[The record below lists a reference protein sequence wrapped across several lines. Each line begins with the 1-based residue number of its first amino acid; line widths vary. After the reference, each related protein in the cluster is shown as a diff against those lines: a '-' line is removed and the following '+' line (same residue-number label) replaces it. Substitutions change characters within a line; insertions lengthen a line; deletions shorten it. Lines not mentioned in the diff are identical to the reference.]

1 MVVWGFFGGGG
12 LLSFLFVWGE
22 FVVVVLL
29 VDLLWGVFGFL
40 FSFCFVFSF
49 TYNCPTEL
57 FSGSGNILD

>member
-1 MVVWGFFGGGG
+1 M
-12 LLSFLFVWGE
+12 SFLFVWGE

-29 VDLLWGVFGFL
+29 VDLLWGVFCFL